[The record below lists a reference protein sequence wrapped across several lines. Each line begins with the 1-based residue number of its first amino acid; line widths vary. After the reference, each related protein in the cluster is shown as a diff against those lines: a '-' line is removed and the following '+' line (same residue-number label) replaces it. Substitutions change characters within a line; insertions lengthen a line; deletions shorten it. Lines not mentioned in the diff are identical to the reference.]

1 MQLGPTITSTV
12 ETSLPPQEVG
22 HPYSSNTHMVHVL
35 PACCE
40 PELEGAALQYPYAL
54 QSGMCFRHRQL
65 GSPMLTARSITMFEN
80 QYVLGVNSVLARL
93 LLMLMSL
100 VSQTVRMAT
109 VSSYLLSWRGP
120 STSGSP
126 AAVNTVSVW
135 MRMIQISEWQ
145 AKLVLKVQAGFEVT
159 EPEPMEILD
168 SQYHS

>member
-1 MQLGPTITSTV
+1 
-12 ETSLPPQEVG
+12 
-22 HPYSSNTHMVHVL
+22 
-35 PACCE
+35 
-40 PELEGAALQYPYAL
+40 
-54 QSGMCFRHRQL
+54 
-65 GSPMLTARSITMFEN
+65 MFVN
-80 QYVLGVNSVLARL
+80 QYVLGVDLVLARL

-100 VSQTVRMAT
+100 VSQRVWMAT

-120 STSGSP
+120 STPGSP
-126 AAVNTVSVW
+126 VAVNTVFAW